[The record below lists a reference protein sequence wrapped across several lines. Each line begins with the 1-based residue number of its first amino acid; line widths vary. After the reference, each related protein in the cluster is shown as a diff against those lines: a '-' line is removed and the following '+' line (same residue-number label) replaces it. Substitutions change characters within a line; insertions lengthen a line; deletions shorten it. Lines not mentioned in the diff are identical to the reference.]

1 MPGDLTGPDQSTN
14 YPLANNV
21 SPTNNTRLAWG
32 TNFGFLGPATYYTQ
46 GSAYWGGPLPN
57 TSAPGWPE
65 KSYSTLV
72 VLGLNSTD
80 PVGAQV
86 AQIENVQNTTLTA
99 AVGTVVTTGPAGV
112 NRGATGTYQPAGW
125 NHVYPGW
132 RLAAPPRPHLHANLT
147 L

>member
-86 AQIENVQNTTLTA
+86 AQIENVQNATLTA
-99 AVGTVVTTGPAGV
+99 AVGTVVPTGPPGV
-112 NRGATGTYQPAGW
+112 HRGDPVTSQPPPC
-125 NHVYPGW
+125 NHAP
-132 RLAAPPRPHLHANLT
+132 AAPPLRPPPHHQ
-147 L
+147 